1 MRFALTVT
9 GPAYGT
15 QQASSAWQ
23 FAQAVLQEGHE
34 LACVFFYREGVLNA
48 NQLTAPASDEFDLV
62 RGWQSLHDE
71 HGVALHICVA
81 AALRRGVTDE
91 REAATARSA
100 WPQFAAGFYLERARR
115 ASGSGAYLRS
125 DGAVLMKR
133 VAFVLSS
140 APHGSAAGREG
151 LDALLATSALTDDI
165 GVFFVGDGVFQ
176 LLPEQRPG
184 AVLARDYIATF
195 KLLSLYDIDQ
205 CWLCADSARE
215 RGLDPATPWVVDVE
229 CLAPDALRARLHEFD
244 VILRF

>member
-1 MRFALTVT
+1 MSWRAF
-9 GPAYGT
+9 
-15 QQASSAWQ
+15 
-23 FAQAVLQEGHE
+23 
-34 LACVFFYREGVLNA
+34 FFYREGVLNA

-91 REAATARSA
+91 REAQQLAL
-100 WPQFAAGFYLERARR
+100 PGHNLQPGFTFERARR

-133 VAFVLSS
+133 VAFVFSS

-165 GVFFVGDGVFQ
+165 GVFFLWATACFSCYPNSG
-176 LLPEQRPG
+176 
-184 AVLARDYIATF
+184 LA
-195 KLLSLYDIDQ
+195 L
-205 CWLCADSARE
+205 CW
-215 RGLDPATPWVVDVE
+215 PATTSLPLN
-229 CLAPDALRARLHEFD
+229 CCRYMISTSACCAPTQRESAAWIPRPRGWWMSNAWRRMPCAP
-244 VILRF
+244 VCMNMM